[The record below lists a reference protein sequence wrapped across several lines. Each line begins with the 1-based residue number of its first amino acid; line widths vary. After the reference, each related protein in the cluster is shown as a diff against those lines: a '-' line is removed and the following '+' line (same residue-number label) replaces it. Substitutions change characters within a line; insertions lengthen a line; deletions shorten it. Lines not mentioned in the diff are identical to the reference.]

1 MPSFAGVAPFHAAPR
16 HAYTRAQTQC
26 AGGHPIPDPADL
38 LQAVLNGLVSG
49 TLLALPALGF
59 SVIFAVRRYANFALG
74 GVATAGAYA
83 AWAANTQWH
92 LPLAPSLLAALLAGG
107 AVALLVEGLAV
118 RGAGTPLR
126 MAIASLAAGIV
137 LENAARF
144 LFGNDAQPF
153 DLPFQRDIRIGPV
166 RIGPGQ
172 VEDLALC
179 LLLMLV
185 ALALLR
191 LTPLG
196 RAMRAVADNPELARL
211 RGVFPGRVAAVAVFA
226 GGALAGVG
234 GALASADTLLD
245 PLAGTRLLLPV
256 FAAAVLGGL
265 GSLPGAVAGALVLG
279 IAEDLTAAFI
289 SPAYREGVGFL
300 AILLVLTIRPGG
312 LLAVRAVR
320 AA

>member
-1 MPSFAGVAPFHAAPR
+1 MDGTV
-16 HAYTRAQTQC
+16 
-26 AGGHPIPDPADL
+26 L

-59 SVIFAVRRYANFALG
+59 STIFAVQRYANFAVG
-74 GVATAGAYA
+74 GMATAGAYA
-83 AWAANTQWH
+83 AWAANTGLH
-92 LPLAPSLLAALLAGG
+92 LPLPPALAAALLAGG
-107 AVALLVEGLAV
+107 SVALGVEWLAV

-144 LFGNDAQPF
+144 AFGNDAQGF
-153 DLPFQRDIRIGPV
+153 DLPFQRDLRLGPV
-166 RIGPGQ
+166 RVGPGQ
-172 VEDLALC
+172 IE
-179 LLLMLV
+179 
-185 ALALLR
+185 ALALSVALMIAAWAALR
-191 LTPLG
+191 QTRLG

-226 GGALAGVG
+226 GGGLAGVG
-234 GALASADTLLD
+234 GALAASDTLLD
-245 PLAGTRLLLPV
+245 PLSGSRLLLPV

-265 GSLPGAVAGALVLG
+265 GSLPGALAGALVLG
-279 IAEDLTAAFI
+279 VAEDLTAAFL

-300 AILLVLTIRPGG
+300 VILLVLTVRPGG
-312 LLAVRAVR
+312 LFAVPAVR